1 MNAHLFTI
9 LDRVPAPTSAAND
22 DEILDEILTRD
33 LAPVEYAVMWV
44 GALVLLIGVIF
55 FFATGG
61 VL

>member
-1 MNAHLFTI
+1 MNAHLFAI
-9 LDRVPAPTSAAND
+9 LDRVPAPTWAAND

-33 LAPVEYAVMWV
+33 LAPVEYAVRWV
-44 GALVLLIGVIF
+44 GALVLLLGVIF